1 MPLAAGGET
10 RALNGLLASP
20 VFVSLHTADPGNAGA
35 SEISATGTGYARQSA
50 VFTNTGNNPTTA
62 ANNAVVNFPEAV
74 TNWGTATW
82 FGLWT
87 AATGG
92 TFLGYASLA
101 ASKTITAGDAARW
114 NAGNL
119 TVTAD

>member
-10 RALNGLLASP
+10 RALNGLLAAP
-20 VFVSLHTADPGNAGA
+20 VFVSLHTANPGNTGA
-35 SEISATGTGYARQSA
+35 SEISTSGTGYARQSA
-50 VFTNTGNNPTTA
+50 TFTNSGNNPTTA
-62 ANNAVVNFPEAV
+62 ANTGVVTYPEA
-74 TNWGTATW
+74 TSSWGTVTH

-92 TFLGYASLA
+92 TFLGYSSLTA
-101 ASKTITAGDAARW
+101 FKAIAAGDAARW